1 MKNWMLVCC
10 YERDIEEP
18 RFFETYEEAYKQMR
32 MEFLAMLDWKEEE
45 LEEMLI
51 EYDDECGLVEMAAW
65 AERHGN
71 NCDWKIFNLTE
82 IEERI

>member
-18 RFFETYEEAYKQMR
+18 MFYETYEEAYKQMR
-32 MEFLAMLDWKEEE
+32 MELMEMMGWEEGE

-51 EYDDECGLVEMAAW
+51 EYGDECGLGVYAAW

-82 IEERI
+82 IEGRI

>member
-18 RFFETYEEAYKQMR
+18 QFFETYEEAYEQMR
-32 MEFLAMLDWKEEE
+32 MEFLAMLGWKEEE

-51 EYDDECGLVEMAAW
+51 ESGDECGLVKMAAW
-65 AERHGN
+65 AERYGN

-82 IEERI
+82 IEGRV